1 MTNFLIKLFVTG
13 KSANK
18 DKSSPALRQRYS
30 TLASI
35 TGIVVNLLLFA
46 AKLTAGI
53 LAASVAVKADAF
65 NNVSD
70 AGSAVIVLIGFR
82 LSLKPV
88 DKDHPWGHGRLE
100 YVTGFVVDML
110 IILVGVELLK
120 SSAEKII
127 RPVPTNVTALTLIL
141 LGVAILA
148 KLWLFFFYRKI
159 GNTIDSAVIKGTA
172 IDSVSDVVATSLV
185 LLSSLVSK
193 FSGVSIDGW
202 AGVIVAGFIVFSGFK
217 AAKETIDLLLG
228 TPPDP
233 AFIREVYEF
242 VGNYPDVAG
251 IHDVMV
257 HDYGP
262 GRKFVSFHAEVPS
275 DCNVTAAHDTI
286 DKIERDMLKRFGCLV
301 TIHLDPIEVNNERV
315 TAMRTLAETAA
326 REVDSRFTIHDFRMT
341 DGGKH
346 INMIFDLVVPADLKS
361 SASEAAKAVAAK
373 IQEKNPDCFAVINA
387 EHPFV

>member
-1 MTNFLIKLFVTG
+1 MTNFLIKLFVTRKTADG
-13 KSANK
+13 
-18 DKSSPALRQRYS
+18 DKNSSVLRQRYS
-30 TLASI
+30 TLASV
-35 TGIVVNLLLFA
+35 TGIIVNLLLFA

-70 AGSAVIVLIGFR
+70 AGSAVIALIGFR

-100 YVTGFVVDML
+100 YITGFVVDML
-110 IILVGVELLK
+110 IILVGAELLK
-120 SSAEKII
+120 SSAEKIV
-127 RPVPTNVTALTLIL
+127 RPVPTNVTSLTLIL
-141 LGVAILA
+141 LGLAILA
-148 KLWLFFFYRKI
+148 KLWLFLFYRKI

-233 AFIREVYEF
+233 AFIREIYDF
-242 VGNYPDVAG
+242 VGTYPDVAG

-286 DKIERDMLKRFGCLV
+286 DKIERDMLKCFGCLV

-315 TAMRTLAETAA
+315 TAMRALAEAAA

-361 SASEAAKAVAAK
+361 SASEAAKAVAEK
-373 IQEKNPDCFAVINA
+373 IKEKNPDCFAVINA